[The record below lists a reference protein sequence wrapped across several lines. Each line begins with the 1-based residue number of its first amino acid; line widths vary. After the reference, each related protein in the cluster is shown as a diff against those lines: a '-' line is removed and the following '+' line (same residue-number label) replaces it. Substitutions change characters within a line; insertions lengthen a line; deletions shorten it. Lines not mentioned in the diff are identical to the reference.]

1 MKIFWQTVL
10 GVAIFIIL
18 AVGILIGIRNI
29 NRRPSVILT
38 STECMPPCWHG
49 IRPGETSS
57 WGTYEILNKFE
68 GINEDTL
75 MWQADQNG
83 VLTSIEWFFQR
94 PVEDQGGYI
103 YFKDNKVTAIEIMAV
118 NSLKLSDLFDKLG
131 PPEEYWTTIG
141 KGENRQYL
149 EVALIHRTKGYVAD
163 VLIDFEGNVNQ
174 VEIRKNTPVF
184 TVVYFAP
191 EIFDELLKTRILINH
206 PVDPKT
212 FRRWIGFGA
221 ISFERK
227 E

>member
-29 NRRPSVILT
+29 NRRQSVILT
-38 STECMPPCWHG
+38 STECMPPCWYG
-49 IRPGETSS
+49 IRPGETDI
-57 WGTYEILNKFE
+57 WQTYNVLDKFD
-68 GINEDTL
+68 GINNDTL
-75 MWQADQNG
+75 MWQPDRNG
-83 VLTSIEWFFQR
+83 ELASIEWFFQR

-103 YFKDNKVTAIEIMAV
+103 HSKDNKVTAIEILTV
-118 NSLKLSDLFDKLG
+118 NSLLRLSDLFDKLG

-163 VLIDFEGNVNQ
+163 VLIDFEGNDNQ
-174 VEIRKNTPVF
+174 VEIGKNTPVF
-184 TVVYFAP
+184 TVIYFVP
-191 EIFDELLKTRILINH
+191 QMFDELLKTKILIKH

-212 FRRWIGFGA
+212 FQRWTGFGT
-221 ISFERK
+221 ISLEIN
-227 E
+227 